1 MRRSVKR
8 LSRRTGEAVVRS
20 PQKKEDPMQ
29 RFWMCMFALCAVTAA
44 PTADAQYPAKP
55 VRLIVP
61 FPPGGGTDAMARVLG
76 PKLGEA
82 LGQTVIIDNRG
93 GAGATIGTE
102 LASKAPPDGYTLLLM
117 TITNAIGASLYPN
130 LKFDLVRDFAPVTRL
145 ATTPHIVVVHPSVP
159 ARTVK
164 ELIALAKARPGALVY
179 SSSGTGTVSHLAGEY
194 FGFLTGTKMLHVPYK
209 GGGPSVSALISGE
222 VSIGFA
228 TMPSVLAQVQA
239 GRLRA
244 IAMTTAQRSAALS
257 NVPTVQDAGVKPYD
271 VGSWY
276 GLSVPAGTSKE
287 IITRLHD
294 ATVKLMVLP
303 DVKERLALS
312 GFEVIVSTP
321 EQYGD
326 FVRTEVERWAKVVK
340 ASGAKAD

>member
-1 MRRSVKR
+1 M
-8 LSRRTGEAVVRS
+8 LAIALGA
-20 PQKKEDPMQ
+20 
-29 RFWMCMFALCAVTAA
+29 FAAA
-44 PTADAQYPAKP
+44 PAAHAQYPSKP

-61 FPPGGGTDAMARVLG
+61 FPPGGGTDAMARVLA

-102 LASKAPPDGYTLLLM
+102 LAAKSPPDGYTLLLM
-117 TITNAIGASLYPN
+117 TVTNAVGAGLYPN

-145 ATTPHIVVVHPSVP
+145 ATTPHVLVVHPSVP
-159 ARTVK
+159 AKTVK
-164 ELIALAKARPGALVY
+164 ELVALAKARPGALVY

-194 FGFLTGTKMLHVPYK
+194 FSHLTGTKMLHVPYK

-228 TMPSVLAQVQA
+228 TLPSVLPQIQS

-244 IAMTTAQRSAALS
+244 IAMTTAQRSSSLP
-257 NVPTVQDAGVKPYD
+257 NLTTVNDSGVTPYD

-276 GLSVPAGTSKE
+276 GLSVPSGTPRE
-287 IITRLHD
+287 IISRLHD
-294 ATVKLMVLP
+294 ATHKVMALSEVR
-303 DVKERLALS
+303 ERLATS
-312 GFEVIVSTP
+312 GFEIIVTTP
-321 EQYGD
+321 DQYGQ
-326 FVRTEVERWAKVVK
+326 FVRTEVDRWGKVVR
-340 ASGAKAD
+340 ASGARPD

>member
-1 MRRSVKR
+1 
-8 LSRRTGEAVVRS
+8 
-20 PQKKEDPMQ
+20 MQ
-29 RFWMCMFALCAVTAA
+29 RLWMCMFALCAVAAA
-44 PTADAQYPAKP
+44 PAADAQYPAKP

-228 TMPSVLAQVQA
+228 TMPSVLAQIQA

-276 GLSVPAGTSKE
+276 GLAVPAGTSKE
-287 IITRLHD
+287 IIARLHD